1 MWVNHCYEPSTNL
14 DSTPDVDVSGENS
27 HLYPYMYNICIIY
40 IYICTV
46 YIYIYRWTFLT
57 HFHAVFFITWTSQDG
72 NSLDQDGNCGVLYER
87 MARALVLCSS
97 AGGTADM
104 QQAAA
109 QRRQTETR
117 RLNKHITLW
126 LFNIAME
133 NGPFI
138 DGLPIKN
145 GDFP

>member
-1 MWVNHCYEPSTNL
+1 M
-14 DSTPDVDVSGENS
+14 
-27 HLYPYMYNICIIY
+27 
-40 IYICTV
+40 
-46 YIYIYRWTFLT
+46 
-57 HFHAVFFITWTSQDG
+57 
-72 NSLDQDGNCGVLYER
+72 DQDGNCGVLYER

-138 DGLPIKN
+138 DGLRIKN
-145 GDFP
+145 GDFHSYVSLPEGTILKSNISAIFLLLFVDLEFV